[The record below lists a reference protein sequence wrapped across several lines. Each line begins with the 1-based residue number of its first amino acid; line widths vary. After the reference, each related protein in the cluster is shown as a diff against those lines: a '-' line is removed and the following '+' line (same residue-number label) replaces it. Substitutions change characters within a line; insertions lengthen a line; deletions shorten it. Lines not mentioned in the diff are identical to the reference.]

1 MKILF
6 IGDVVASIGR
16 RGLAEALPLL
26 KAKHQPDVVVANVEN
41 LAHGRGVT
49 AKTLDEVK
57 ALGVHICTGGNHIYT
72 KELEQLDPSRW
83 NLITPANDP
92 RTRKD
97 GGWVIAEVNG
107 LRVLAMNVFGQVF
120 AKEAE
125 GLASPFHT
133 VDEILERHAGQSFD
147 AILVDHHAEATSE
160 KVALGF
166 YLDGR
171 ATAVLGTHTHIPTAD
186 ERVLPGGT
194 AYVTDVGMCGPVE
207 SVLGVKKEI
216 IVDRFVRGGR
226 MVFDYP
232 ESGAV
237 RCGAMLVT
245 VGDSAKAT
253 AIERVDVTVEV

>member
-1 MKILF
+1 MKLLF

-16 RGLAEALPLL
+16 RGLALALPQLREQH
-26 KAKHQPDVVVANVEN
+26 KPDVVIANVEN

-57 ALGVHICTGGNHIYT
+57 ALGVNICTGGNHIYT
-72 KELEQLDPSRW
+72 KELETLDTTQW

-107 LRVLAMNVFGQVF
+107 ARILAINLFGQVF
-120 AKEAE
+120 AKDAD
-125 GLASPFHT
+125 GLSSPFHT
-133 VDEILERHAGQSFD
+133 VDEILERNANEKFD
-147 AILVDHHAEATSE
+147 AIVVDHHAEATSE
-160 KVALGF
+160 KVAMGF

-186 ERVLPGGT
+186 DRVLPGGT
-194 AYVTDVGMCGPVE
+194 AYVTDVGMCGPLE

-216 IVDRFVRGGR
+216 IIDRFVRGGR

-232 ESGAV
+232 ESGPV

-245 VGDSAKAT
+245 VGDQARAT
-253 AIERVDVTVEV
+253 AIQRVDVTVTV